1 MKIAVIVATRGRP
14 QRAGGVIE
22 CARNL
27 LSGRHEVEFIV
38 ALDGDDWRSVEYFG
52 RFGFEGATPYVQ
64 PRPIGVGD
72 CWNRAA
78 RAHPA
83 DIYLAWC
90 DDAWMVTP
98 GWDAFMVNALGGGV
112 EGNMLSANLG
122 IVSWYD
128 AQQPTIATMFGMTAA
143 WVEANGFIY
152 DARFPFWFGDSALVE
167 TAIFA
172 TGQGMP
178 GTSSL
183 QFASMPGNLN
193 PRLRDMDLWWDLFA
207 ATRHERVETARTIA
221 RNAGLPEIDNYT
233 MGALIHQCEERDT
246 AGRANMPGAL
256 ASIANPRAPDAEYL
270 AAKAAAEDY
279 LRSAQHLVPQLGYTP
294 PPVAMPVAGAN

>member
-1 MKIAVIVATRGRP
+1 MRIAVIIATRGRP

-38 ALDGDDWRSVEYFG
+38 ALDGDDWRSIDYFG
-52 RFGFEGATPYVQ
+52 RFGFEGATPYIQ

-78 RAHPA
+78 RAYPA
-83 DIYLAWC
+83 DVYLAWC
-90 DDAWMVTP
+90 DDAWIVTP
-98 GWDAFMVNALGGGV
+98 GWDAFMVNALLKGID
-112 EGNMLSANLG
+112 GNLSSVNLG

-128 AQQPTIATMFGMTAA
+128 AQQPAIASMFGMTAA

-183 QFASMPGNLN
+183 QFASMPGNVN
-193 PRLRDMDLWWDLFA
+193 PRMRDMDLWWTLFA
-207 ATRHERVETARTIA
+207 ATRHERVETGRRIA
-221 RNAGLPEIDNYT
+221 RDAGLPVVDDYT
-233 MGALIHQCEERDT
+233 MAALIMQCEKRD
-246 AGRANMPGAL
+246 AEGLRNAPAVL
-256 ASIANPRAPDAEYL
+256 ASITKPRAPDAEYL

-279 LRSAQHLVPQLGYTP
+279 LRSVQHVVAELGYIP
-294 PPVAMPVAGAN
+294 PSVAIPAAA